1 MPESR
6 LLRNFWVKLD
16 RLLGVIV
23 VVSVFCLIFI
33 VAHRALFDLD
43 IWLHLKTGEFIL
55 QNKIIPSQDIF
66 SFTLKEKPWV
76 DHEWLFQALSSFIYS
91 KWQAEGL
98 ILLQCYVIILCF
110 FVLFLMGQRS
120 IKSYLEVAVFIL
132 VAAYASMS
140 RFNIR
145 PDIFSMLFFALC
157 LYLLRFHID
166 KKGIWLLL
174 PIQVLWVNLHG
185 YFFLGPL
192 LVSLFILAEFLRRKI
207 KFLPWQW
214 KEGLSLNDA
223 VYARLGRVFF
233 FMLLACIFNPRGWA
247 GAVYPFSVFKEVL
260 LGKAQVFFRYIQ
272 ELQPTLQMDNYSRNF
287 HYLIIIFCLSLMV
300 INFKRLKL
308 AEVFL
313 VSFFFLF
320 ALTGRNVA
328 FFTFVGYMVII
339 SYLGPTL
346 RRISENFKLET
357 PLRKTLYFLLKYGLA
372 VFFVVWVGLR
382 IDKLL
387 GDGYYDFDNKRFVSL
402 LSGIDQK
409 RYPKGAVDFVLEHNL
424 KANLFN
430 DFNSGAYLIG
440 RAYPKR
446 KVFIDGRTELYG
458 SDFFKQY
465 QTLMQG
471 DRRVFARIMDK
482 YEISAILLSTT
493 SVSLPKIISYLY
505 KSPQWKIVFFDET
518 GLVFLKDTPLNK
530 ELIHRYAVDFK
541 RYAVPIADL
550 KLLGLRRVY
559 PAPYIKRAS
568 LFALLHE
575 EDLVIQEAKEALRIM
590 PNCAKAYHLLG
601 KVYLRKGLY
610 PEALENLRAALLLTP
625 RDVETWVDLGT
636 CLKELKDDPSARHA
650 LKGAIRFNRRYAPA
664 YYQLGCIYLMMDNT
678 QAIQVLNK
686 AVKYAPDEPVYHF
699 KLAEAL
705 FALGRK
711 SKDSIYIIKA
721 RQEFKKAEQL
731 NIQADSD
738 LATKVQA
745 KLEEISEHIRQ
756 GGAH

>member
-1 MPESR
+1 MTASGILKNP
-6 LLRNFWVKLD
+6 WPKLD
-16 RLLGVIV
+16 KILGLAV
-23 VVSVFCLIFI
+23 VVSVFCLIF
-33 VAHRALFDLD
+33 VTAHRALFDLD

-66 SFTLKEKPWV
+66 SFTLKAKPWV
-76 DHEWLFQALSSFIYS
+76 DHEWLFQALAYLIYS

-98 ILLQCYVIILCF
+98 ILLQCYMIILSF

-120 IKSYLEVAVFIL
+120 IKSYMEVAVFIL
-132 VAAYASMS
+132 VAAYASLV

-145 PDIFSMLFFALC
+145 PDIFSMLFFALD
-157 LYLLRFHID
+157 LYLLRFHSD

-192 LVSLFILAEFLRRKI
+192 LVSFFILAEFFRRKI

-214 KEGLSLNDA
+214 KGAGALSGPD
-223 VYARLGRVFF
+223 YKRLKMIFLFIVF
-233 FMLLACIFNPRGWA
+233 ACLFNPRGWS
-247 GAVYPFSVFKEVL
+247 GAVYPFNVFKEVM
-260 LGKAQVFFRYIQ
+260 LGESQIFFRHIQ
-272 ELQPTLQMDNYSRNF
+272 ELQPALQMNTYSRNF
-287 HYLIIIFCLSLMV
+287 HSLIIFFCFALMA

-308 AEVFL
+308 VEVFL

-328 FFTFVGYMVII
+328 FFAFVGYLVIT
-339 SYLGPTL
+339 SYIGPTL
-346 RRISENFKLET
+346 KRISENFRLET

-372 VFFVVWVGLR
+372 LVFIVWVGLR
-382 IDKLL
+382 INSLL
-387 GDGYYDFDNKRFVSL
+387 GYGYYDFAGKRFVSL
-402 LSGIDQK
+402 LSGIDQQ

-440 RAYPKR
+440 IAYPKR

-458 SDFFKQY
+458 ADFFKEY
-465 QTLMQG
+465 QAVIQG
-471 DRRVFARIMDK
+471 DRQVFARIMDK

-493 SVSLPKIISYLY
+493 SASLPRIISYLY
-505 KSPQWKIVFFDET
+505 KSPQWKMVFFDET

-530 ELIHRYAVDFK
+530 ELIRRYEVDFK
-541 RYAVPIADL
+541 RYPVPIADL

-568 LFALLHE
+568 LFALLQE
-575 EDLVIQEAKEALRIM
+575 EDLVMQEAKEALRIM

-601 KVYLRKGLY
+601 EVYLRKGLY
-610 PEALENLRAALLLTP
+610 PEALENFRAALLLTP
-625 RDVETWVDLGT
+625 RDVEALVDLGA
-636 CLKELKDDPSARHA
+636 CLKELKDDPSARRV
-650 LKGAIRFNRRYAPA
+650 LKGAIKFNRRYAPA
-664 YYQLGCIYLMMDNT
+664 YYQLGCIYLMTDNHT
-678 QAIQVLNK
+678 QAIEVFNK
-686 AVKYAPDEPVYHF
+686 AVKYAPDDPLYHF

-705 FALGRK
+705 FALGK
-711 SKDSIYIIKA
+711 SSKEGIYMSKA
-721 RQEFKKAEQL
+721 RAELKKAEQL
-731 NIQADSD
+731 NIQADPD
-738 LATKVQA
+738 LAAQVQA
-745 KLEEISEHIRQ
+745 KLEEIKNIFSNPI
-756 GGAH
+756 